1 MNCVINNRLYGVVE
15 MAAVAQDLRAY
26 IEGIPKA
33 ELHIHIEGTFEP
45 ELMQKIAKRNG
56 LPFEGTP
63 ESHRK
68 MREHFKVSGRVRRA
82 GVVFPAPFNVDA
94 A

>member
-1 MNCVINNRLYGVVE
+1 MMEISE
-15 MAAVAQDLRAY
+15 DLRAY

-45 ELMQKIAKRNG
+45 ELMEKIANRNG

-63 ESHRK
+63 ELHRE
-68 MREHFKVSGRVRRA
+68 MRKHFKVCGPACTLHLASWKAAHGR
-82 GVVFPAPFNVDA
+82 
-94 A
+94 